1 MSDSVVLVTGGA
13 GNIGRTVTAAV
24 LASGARVAV
33 PLHKGDRPDALD
45 ALKAQYG
52 QKLNFFA
59 LDLTTERGAKAAV
72 DGTVEWA
79 GRLDGVVHLVGAY
92 AGGMRLDATPVEV
105 WDRMMEVNVRSA
117 FLVGRAALRQLLKQ
131 GGGGALVFVSA
142 RAAVEKPAQMAA
154 YAASKQ
160 ALLTMV
166 EAMAAEYVEQRIRAN
181 VLLPGTVDTQ
191 ANRAAMPGAD
201 PSQWTSPEMIAQTV
215 VSLLDGD
222 ATAERVLL

>member
-1 MSDSVVLVTGGA
+1 
-13 GNIGRTVTAAV
+13 
-24 LASGARVAV
+24 
-33 PLHKGDRPDALD
+33 
-45 ALKAQYG
+45 
-52 QKLNFFA
+52 
-59 LDLTTERGAKAAV
+59 
-72 DGTVEWA
+72 
-79 GRLDGVVHLVGAY
+79 
-92 AGGMRLDATPVEV
+92 
-105 WDRMMEVNVRSA
+105 
-117 FLVGRAALRQLLKQ
+117 
-131 GGGGALVFVSA
+131 
-142 RAAVEKPAQMAA
+142 VEKPAQMAA